1 MYNAYRCEMKKGV
14 MVVSDKTSDRKAK
27 ADRQT
32 SGVPG
37 AQPENW
43 LTAVVLLILRNWSSY
58 GYDLMRRLAAFGFAA
73 MNYGTLYRV
82 LRQLEKDGMVS
93 SVWDTSQAGPA
104 RRIYAITEAG
114 EAYLKLWADSLEQY
128 RTMMEAFFRLYGV
141 APPRTPDHRR
151 HEQADAPRG
160 HDTAERG

>member
-1 MYNAYRCEMKKGV
+1 MMT
-14 MVVSDKTSDRKAK
+14 VSEETSDRRGKGGKGGKAEK
-27 ADRQT
+27 SANGS

-43 LTAVVLLILRNWSSY
+43 LTAVVLLILRDWSSY
-58 GYDLMRRLAAFGFAA
+58 GYDLMKRLAAFGYATL
-73 MNYGTLYRV
+73 NYGTLYHV

-93 SVWDTSQAGPA
+93 SAWDTSKAGPA

-128 RTMMEAFFRLYGV
+128 RTMMESFFRLYGV
-141 APPRTPDHRR
+141 TPPR
-151 HEQADAPRG
+151 HERADA
-160 HDTAERG
+160 HQDSEAADTK